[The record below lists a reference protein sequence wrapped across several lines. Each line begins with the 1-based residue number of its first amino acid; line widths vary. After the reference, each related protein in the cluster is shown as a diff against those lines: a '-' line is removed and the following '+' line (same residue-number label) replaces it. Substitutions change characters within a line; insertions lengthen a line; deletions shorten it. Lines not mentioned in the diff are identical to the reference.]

1 MTGGRGF
8 PDGPRVA
15 LVTGA
20 SGGIGF
26 VMARSL
32 ALQGFHVVMGC
43 RDLAKSEPLRAAIET
58 EARASTAAGPG
69 ARVDLLRVDFA
80 SLASVRAF
88 ADEVAARY
96 GRLDAV
102 LANAGTFSYRREV
115 TEDGFERTLAVN
127 YLGMALMLDRLAP
140 LLRATG
146 ARTGD
151 VRVVATTSIA
161 SYWGRVSPTVRF
173 FRRVPAFLR
182 AYAASKLAQVLF
194 VLQFA
199 EEMRG
204 TGVAANLFHP
214 GVVAT
219 GIFKGRTVFAKL
231 LDAYMQ
237 RTALSPE
244 EGAAWGIRLASASE
258 YAGRTGGFYAK
269 EGLQGLSR
277 RMRDRTLR
285 ARFVAATREAA
296 EEDGAGRKAPP
307 P

>member
-1 MTGGRGF
+1 MQ
-8 PDGPRVA
+8 
-15 LVTGA
+15 
-20 SGGIGF
+20 SIGE
-26 VMARSL
+26 RL
-32 ALQGFHVVMGC
+32 
-43 RDLAKSEPLRAAIET
+43 E
-58 EARASTAAGPG
+58 EARKKKGISIREAAEATKIRGDYLQQFENN
-69 ARVDLLRVDFA
+69 RFDINLTEIY
-80 SLASVRAF
+80 VR
-88 ADEVAARY
+88 
-96 GRLDAV
+96 G
-102 LANAGTFSYRREV
+102 
-115 TEDGFERTLAVN
+115 
-127 YLGMALMLDRLAP
+127 
-140 LLRATG
+140 
-146 ARTGD
+146 
-151 VRVVATTSIA
+151 
-161 SYWGRVSPTVRF
+161 
-173 FRRVPAFLR
+173 FLR